1 MLAALLSLQY
11 ECSATLKVG
20 GEKKKTGGEC
30 PDDVACAVLSTKQLE
45 EAAGLSAGDASGKA
59 AQCVAF
65 ESDVRCRRLCKV
77 ACKERDSTETYER
90 TWLGETTLAQ
100 YFYYCP
106 KGQEKYKK
114 GLSGGAI
121 AGIVIGCV
129 VADAAI
135 AAAISFIIIRRRR
148 KCRHNEVYNMNAR
161 CDVVCEVTVD
171 NP

>member
-1 MLAALLSLQY
+1 MLAVLLSLQY
-11 ECSATLKVG
+11 KCSATLKVG
-20 GEKKKTGGEC
+20 GEKTKTGGKC
-30 PDDVACAVLSTKQLE
+30 PDDVACAVLSVKQLE

-65 ESDVRCRRLCKV
+65 ESDVRCRKLCKV

-90 TWLGETTLAQ
+90 TWLGETTLAP

-129 VADAAI
+129 VVVVVGVVLAIVIVRKKTRAKAAR
-135 AAAISFIIIRRRR
+135 AKPERVMRD
-148 KCRHNEVYNMNAR
+148 HVTNA
-161 CDVVCEVTVD
+161 
-171 NP
+171 

>member
-1 MLAALLSLQY
+1 MLAVLLSLQY
-11 ECSATLKVG
+11 KCSATLKVD

-30 PDDVACAVLSTKQLE
+30 PDDVACAVLSVKQLE
-45 EAAGLSAGDASGKA
+45 EAVGISAGNASGKA

-65 ESDVRCRRLCKV
+65 ESDVRCRKLCKV

-90 TWLGETTLAQ
+90 TWLGETTLAP

-129 VADAAI
+129 VVVAVLV
-135 AAAISFIIIRRRR
+135 FVVFLVRKRGYCRRRHC
-148 KCRHNEVYNMNAR
+148 KG
-161 CDVVCEVTVD
+161 
-171 NP
+171 